1 MRNIKLV
8 GDLGIPLVLDGKLS
22 YEKCENC
29 VAISFLQLPP
39 ISFSFSNLNISVV
52 VVVIYLIEF
61 SPVNIV
67 LRQPVGPVVLFDDL
81 VVVVTA
87 HSVL

>member
-8 GDLGIPLVLDGKLS
+8 GGLGIPQMLEGYLL
-22 YEKCENC
+22 EKCENC
-29 VAISFLQLPP
+29 DAISILQLPP
-39 ISFSFSNLNISVV
+39 ISFSSSNLNISVV

-67 LRQPVGPVVLFDDL
+67 LRQSVGPVVLFDDL